1 VSTGVTFSGALRRPV
16 WCVARV
22 VGDTQRRPGG
32 REKRGQRSSPARTD
46 RQGAW
51 LRRTTATVPQ
61 ASSPAARPIARW
73 SGKRRPRSATAVR
86 WKARAQCLR
95 ASGPR
100 LASAI
105 CAVCPHAV
113 SSAHSTNLWP
123 LAKRLHE
130 YAGWQPAGH
139 PIGSATEAADRAC
152 GRTVPAHGG
161 RACLARHA
169 PMSFIDRGGCVCL
182 TPTTHR

>member
-1 VSTGVTFSGALRRPV
+1 MVSTGVTFSGALRRPV

-86 WKARAQCLR
+86 WKARAQWLR
-95 ASGPR
+95 VAGAR
-100 LASAI
+100 LASANRTG
-105 CAVCPHAV
+105 CPKL
-113 SSAHSTNLWP
+113 SAAPTRPTSRCWQ
-123 LAKRLHE
+123 RDCMSMQ
-130 YAGWQPAGH
+130 AG
-139 PIGSATEAADRAC
+139 SREAIR
-152 GRTVPAHGG
+152 
-161 RACLARHA
+161 
-169 PMSFIDRGGCVCL
+169 
-182 TPTTHR
+182 